1 MLPVICGGYLLF
13 VCIGLGLPRL
23 RIGECPSAF
32 FMFIG
37 LVQGTSKNIMA
48 MEKTQR
54 KQSLNSLSNTP
65 KLFDLNELLSSLK
78 ITPGQMEN
86 MKGLIYIEGL
96 TEKQVRQKLSH
107 SKIIRTN
114 RFGVNSCLYY
124 IFFEDV
130 KGRYLCLFNSDKECF
145 RALFFSKVLLNQA
158 CYYLSLTRHFLGVLA
173 YNPKGAGTA
182 VPVCSPCNLQD
193 INLKSFLNH

>member
-37 LVQGTSKNIMA
+37 LVQGTSEILMT

-54 KQSLNSLSNTP
+54 KQSLNCLSNTP
-65 KLFDLNELLSSLK
+65 KLFDLKELLSSLK
-78 ITPGQMEN
+78 ITPGQMGN

-107 SKIIRTN
+107 AKIIGTN
-114 RFGVNSCLYY
+114 RFGINSCLYY

-130 KGRYLCLFNSDKECF
+130 KGRYLCLLNGDRECF
-145 RALFFSKVLLNQA
+145 RALFFSKVLLN
-158 CYYLSLTRHFLGVLA
+158 
-173 YNPKGAGTA
+173 
-182 VPVCSPCNLQD
+182 
-193 INLKSFLNH
+193 

>member
-1 MLPVICGGYLLF
+1 MHYENSIDALPHMRERCFLFVRVGLRLPV
-13 VCIGLGLPRL
+13 L
-23 RIGECPSAF
+23 RIGKCPSAF

-37 LVQGTSKNIMA
+37 LVQGTSEILMT

-54 KQSLNSLSNTP
+54 KQSLNCLSNTP

-78 ITPGQMEN
+78 ITPGQMGN

-124 IFFEDV
+124 ILFEDV

-145 RALFFSKVLLNQA
+145 RALFFNYILLN
-158 CYYLSLTRHFLGVLA
+158 
-173 YNPKGAGTA
+173 
-182 VPVCSPCNLQD
+182 
-193 INLKSFLNH
+193 

>member
-1 MLPVICGGYLLF
+1 
-13 VCIGLGLPRL
+13 
-23 RIGECPSAF
+23 
-32 FMFIG
+32 
-37 LVQGTSKNIMA
+37 MA

-107 SKIIRTN
+107 AKIIRTN
-114 RFGVNSCLYY
+114 KFGVNSCLYY
-124 IFFEDV
+124 ILFEDV
-130 KGRYLCLFNSDKECF
+130 KGRYPADRCKHLLAGKIYSCMGTPVAGCLIPLLYFRKKSVFRYFFLCLI
-145 RALFFSKVLLNQA
+145 LVL
-158 CYYLSLTRHFLGVLA
+158 CYRFGLV
-173 YNPKGAGTA
+173 
-182 VPVCSPCNLQD
+182 
-193 INLKSFLNH
+193 

>member
-1 MLPVICGGYLLF
+1 
-13 VCIGLGLPRL
+13 
-23 RIGECPSAF
+23 
-32 FMFIG
+32 
-37 LVQGTSKNIMA
+37 

-54 KQSLNSLSNTP
+54 KQSLNCLSNTP

-78 ITPGQMEN
+78 ITPGQMGN

-124 IFFEDV
+124 ILFEDEKSLIYKLLIFSNRGGEFKFV
-130 KGRYLCLFNSDKECF
+130 FLH
-145 RALFFSKVLLNQA
+145 ALNNKIYTYF
-158 CYYLSLTRHFLGVLA
+158 
-173 YNPKGAGTA
+173 
-182 VPVCSPCNLQD
+182 
-193 INLKSFLNH
+193 

>member
-1 MLPVICGGYLLF
+1 
-13 VCIGLGLPRL
+13 
-23 RIGECPSAF
+23 
-32 FMFIG
+32 
-37 LVQGTSKNIMA
+37 MA

-54 KQSLNSLSNTP
+54 KQSLNFLSDTP
-65 KLFDLNELLSSLK
+65 MLFDLKELLSSLK

-124 IFFEDV
+124 ILFEDV
-130 KGRYLCLFNSDKECF
+130 KGRYLCLFNGDRECF
-145 RALFFSKVLLNQA
+145 RALFFSKVLLN
-158 CYYLSLTRHFLGVLA
+158 
-173 YNPKGAGTA
+173 
-182 VPVCSPCNLQD
+182 
-193 INLKSFLNH
+193 

>member
-1 MLPVICGGYLLF
+1 
-13 VCIGLGLPRL
+13 
-23 RIGECPSAF
+23 
-32 FMFIG
+32 
-37 LVQGTSKNIMA
+37 MA

-54 KQSLNSLSNTP
+54 KQSLNFLSDTP
-65 KLFDLNELLSSLK
+65 KLFDLKELLSSLK

-114 RFGVNSCLYY
+114 KFGVNSCLYY

-130 KGRYLCLFNSDKECF
+130 KGRYLCLFNGDRECF
-145 RALFFSKVLLNQA
+145 IALFFSKVLLN
-158 CYYLSLTRHFLGVLA
+158 
-173 YNPKGAGTA
+173 
-182 VPVCSPCNLQD
+182 
-193 INLKSFLNH
+193 

>member
-1 MLPVICGGYLLF
+1 
-13 VCIGLGLPRL
+13 
-23 RIGECPSAF
+23 
-32 FMFIG
+32 
-37 LVQGTSKNIMA
+37 

-54 KQSLNSLSNTP
+54 KQSLNCLSNTP

-78 ITPGQMEN
+78 ITPGQMGN

-124 IFFEDV
+124 ILFEDE
-130 KGRYLCLFNSDKECF
+130 KSLIYKLLI
-145 RALFFSKVLLNQA
+145 FS
-158 CYYLSLTRHFLGVLA
+158 YRGE
-173 YNPKGAGTA
+173 
-182 VPVCSPCNLQD
+182 
-193 INLKSFLNH
+193 I